1 MVRRVIT
8 QPSPQTTNLLIVDV
22 FDSIIFLFLLRLS
35 ARSLH
40 SRMDMPY
47 WVMRALCTRRGARV
61 GAHSTHIIALA
72 SRVPQPLQTA
82 IPRSAC
88 NLYNTTI
95 INEQFVSLTKIHK
108 KRECSCR
115 EMLIFLVLYYGIVV
129 ACWDRGLC
137 LAFVALFCVQWSNKI
152 HLIMHQHCTQ
162 KLLEVSHKFRAL
174 HPASAREQKNWKMS
188 KVLMSKAGGWKS

>member
-8 QPSPQTTNLLIVDV
+8 QPSPQTTNLLIADV

-35 ARSLH
+35 LVRSLD

-61 GAHSTHIIALA
+61 GAHSTHNIALA

-108 KRECSCR
+108 KRECSRR
-115 EMLIFLVLYYGIVV
+115 EMWIFLVLFGIVV
-129 ACWDRGLC
+129 ACWDRDCVWL
-137 LAFVALFCVQWSNKI
+137 LSRSFVCSEAIKCI
-152 HLIMHQHCTQ
+152 
-162 KLLEVSHKFRAL
+162 
-174 HPASAREQKNWKMS
+174 
-188 KVLMSKAGGWKS
+188 